1 MGREC
6 SQVEP
11 TSERAPN
18 PPTNERTG
26 FPKRSVFGN
35 ISLSLPICLSLRSGS
50 RVVPRA
56 EKSMTRSTVNH
67 RFSINEHLSLSLSLS
82 LSPVLS
88 LGNLFSLP
96 EKEHFT

>member
-82 LSPVLS
+82 PVLS